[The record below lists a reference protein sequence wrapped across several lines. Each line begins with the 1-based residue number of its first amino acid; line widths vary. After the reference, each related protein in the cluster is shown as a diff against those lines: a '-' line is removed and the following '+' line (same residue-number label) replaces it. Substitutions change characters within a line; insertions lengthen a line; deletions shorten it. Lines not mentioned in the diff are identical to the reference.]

1 MRMMNPESGICFAE
15 VGEEGFGCLAA
26 GGSCACLGCCCGRS
40 SVGSRAS
47 PIWLQRGLSLPS
59 GLCLPKSGL
68 VHEGVSQAL
77 VVAVLFRCKHQQLFW
92 RCDTLQW
99 WSGGVFKHSVPT
111 KNAPR
116 IVGFSIGSM
125 SVPSLTKGA
134 ATDSIFHV
142 PTYLRRHL
150 AWSHGHHGSLIAFSQ
165 SMAARS
171 WGGGGSGWSMLVEN
185 SAGLEVKMMLMLMRM
200 D

>member
-1 MRMMNPESGICFAE
+1 MRGLGYAQAKRRQSQSQSQSQSQGKPSQAKS
-15 VGEEGFGCLAA
+15 VWLFGC
-26 GGSCACLGCCCGRS
+26 R
-40 SVGSRAS
+40 
-47 PIWLQRGLSLPS
+47 RGLSLPS
-59 GLCLPKSGL
+59 GLWLPKSGL

-92 RCDTLQW
+92 RCDTVQW
-99 WSGGVFKHSVPT
+99 WSGGVFKHFGPKKKLRLVLWDSLLE
-111 KNAPR
+111 
-116 IVGFSIGSM
+116 SM

-134 ATDSIFHV
+134 ATDSIFEV